1 MAQEDLDQSN
11 LKDTITHKG
20 YWFVALWAAGILLLY
35 AISGFFGVRTLLSY
49 KAETEKFRQAWIE
62 STTADPGA
70 KVPEMRILPGAKP
83 VDVLVGIYINSIGEI
98 SLKESIWTADF
109 DIWFRWT
116 GDEVRPGN
124 NFEVVNGQIDQRDK
138 KEAYVTGQEHYERYR
153 VKARLTKF
161 FDASRFPFSDQGL
174 TIQMEDS
181 THGAERLRYIGDE
194 QESGI
199 NRLGVLQSLKI
210 TKSLMTVKLHSY
222 GSRRG
227 DPRLSPNTADVH
239 SRFIYAMLVSPPS
252 TALYMKMFQALF
264 ASIAIAFIVFFIKPI
279 HVDPRFGLSVGAVFA
294 AVGNNIFVGT
304 MLPPAEG
311 ITLIGMVNAIGL
323 ATIFLTLVQSTISL
337 YVLDTLGK
345 ERLRVFFDM
354 VSFVVF
360 LVGYAAVNLML
371 PLAARP

>member
-1 MAQEDLDQSN
+1 MMDD
-11 LKDTITHKG
+11 LKDTITRRA
-20 YWFVALWAAGILLLY
+20 YFFVALWAAGILLLY

-62 STTADPGA
+62 SKTADPGA